1 MKRFAIELSVI
12 NLLVMLI
19 IVLRVYSLSNF
30 FDLLVGILFG
40 LAIVLN
46 AMYIYSATRR
56 ESAKDDAQH

>member
-1 MKRFAIELSVI
+1 
-12 NLLVMLI
+12 MLI